1 MLTLTGGELR
11 WRAPAGECPSVQAVR
26 AQIDAA
32 GGLGELDVDAVV
44 TAEPTGGWALELTI
58 ALEEVSDTRTL
69 RDADCVALAEATVL
83 LVGTRLDLE
92 PPVEPQGPPLPAD
105 EIPPARA
112 VPAEPEPR
120 DGTPAPVPSDA
131 PPPRAPSPPR
141 AARPTGLTFAAG
153 AGVSLGSVPFPGV
166 PSELALGHAWP
177 NIRVALRGRV
187 HVGGSQALGDDGSIR
202 IVVGSAGPQ
211 VCARPRWR
219 ELEFPL
225 CGEFGVGGSRALTR
239 GDARDR
245 AGGWVEAGLGA
256 GLAWFVDPRWALTA
270 HLAGTSP
277 LVGSRYALSGSSL
290 WDPSPVA
297 GRVMLGVEF
306 FVPIQIGDRPEKS
319 Q

>member
-11 WRAPAGECPSVQAVR
+11 WRAPAGECPSVETVQ

-32 GGLGELDVDAVV
+32 GGLGELEVDAVV
-44 TAEPTGGWALELTI
+44 TTEPAGGWALELTI
-58 ALEEVSDTRTL
+58 ALEDVSDTRTL

-83 LVGTRLDLE
+83 LVGTRLDQE
-92 PPVEPQGPPLPAD
+92 PPVAPQEPPPPL
-105 EIPPARA
+105 EQTSPPAEL
-112 VPAEPEPR
+112 PFEPETQEQTAASVVSETLPPR
-120 DGTPAPVPSDA
+120 PPAP
-131 PPPRAPSPPR
+131 PRGAQS
-141 AARPTGLTFAAG
+141 TGLTFAVG
-153 AGVSLGSVPFPGV
+153 AGISLGAVPFPGV

-177 NIRVALRGRV
+177 GVRVALRGRV
-187 HVGGSQALGDDGSIR
+187 HVGGSQPLGEDGSIR

-219 ELEFPL
+219 RLEFPL

-270 HLAGTSP
+270 HLAGASP

-306 FVPIQIGDRPEKS
+306 FVPIQIRNRPEKS